1 MNIERAAEEH
11 IMGQGKVDEIKITI
25 ANNGYIIE
33 YEWYFEK
40 DNITECREIKKVFLD
55 LIIFKPEE
63 IIFSLILSSKPFF
76 TASGLIIHKVVSMLC
91 S

>member
-33 YEWYFEK
+33 YELYFEK
-40 DNITECREIKKVFLD
+40 DNITEFREIKKVFLD
-55 LIIFKPEE
+55 LENALDSVRKMCNN
-63 IIFSLILSSKPFF
+63 LNL
-76 TASGLIIHKVVSMLC
+76 GL
-91 S
+91 

>member
-33 YEWYFEK
+33 YEWFLENVK
-40 DNITECREIKKVFLD
+40 KRNIKKV
-55 LIIFKPEE
+55 
-63 IIFSLILSSKPFF
+63 LSSLEDALDNVKKICNNYPLSF
-76 TASGLIIHKVVSMLC
+76 
-91 S
+91 

>member
-1 MNIERAAEEH
+1 MNIERAAKEH
-11 IMGQGKVDEIKITI
+11 MMGQGKIGDEIKITI

-55 LIIFKPEE
+55 LENALDSVRKMCNN
-63 IIFSLILSSKPFF
+63 LNL
-76 TASGLIIHKVVSMLC
+76 GL
-91 S
+91 